1 MRCFGGDILKRNI
14 LKIITIL
21 LFIFVGFTFLIIITK
36 LPQDTV
42 NYSINYNKV
51 TLNIS
56 WKETKK
62 IIINSYKNIFNCS
75 LGYNLEGNSI
85 WGSIPYY
92 LKNSLLILVPAL
104 IISSILGILI
114 GISTTLKIIYEDNLR
129 KIFWRTVIRSIPE
142 PFVIFLLYLIAL
154 KAFEFKSIVPEGLE
168 DIKVTYYILPIIL
181 LSIFPTMKMIK
192 LTRQNAIKIYDTEY
206 GMEYFITAQMKGASS
221 SRILNTHLLKNA
233 FIKISKEPSSYLVLL
248 LGNLMI
254 VEHLLNFPG
263 LTYKLIKN
271 YNIGDMDTVFG
282 IIIILGL
289 IYLMFYLI
297 FRIIGKL
304 IDPLKNKTGSQEV
317 REVIV

>member
-1 MRCFGGDILKRNI
+1 MRRNV

-21 LFIFVGFTFLIIITK
+21 LFIFVGLTFLIIITK
-36 LPQDTV
+36 LPQETV
-42 NYSINYNKV
+42 NYSINYNKI

-56 WKETKK
+56 WKETKE

-85 WGSIPYY
+85 WESILYY
-92 LKNSLLILVPAL
+92 LKNSILILVPAL

-114 GISTTLKIIYEDNLR
+114 GMSTTLKIRYEDNPS
-129 KIFWRTVIRSIPE
+129 KVFWRTVIRSIPE
-142 PFVIFLLYLIAL
+142 PFVIFLSYLIIF
-154 KAFEFKSIVPEGLE
+154 KAFDFKFIVPEGLK
-168 DIKVTYYILPIIL
+168 DLKVSYYILPIIL

-263 LTYKLIKN
+263 LTYKLVKN
-271 YNIGDMDTVFG
+271 YNIGDMDTVCG
-282 IIIILGL
+282 IMIILGL
-289 IYLMFYLI
+289 IYLVFYLF

-304 IDPLKNKTGSQEV
+304 IDPLNNKADSREV
-317 REVIV
+317 REVVV